1 MCCLHANI
9 KKKWQAQARPL
20 GLSFI
25 FFCLMHSQSLKLKK
39 KKISLFECLFLLFN
53 LKKVRFFCYYSP
65 ISLSYPV
72 FFFKKILFD
81 IKRGQYA

>member
-39 KKISLFECLFLLFN
+39 KKNFI
-53 LKKVRFFCYYSP
+53 
-65 ISLSYPV
+65 I
-72 FFFKKILFD
+72 
-81 IKRGQYA
+81 

>member
-25 FFCLMHSQSLKLKK
+25 YF
-39 KKISLFECLFLLFN
+39 LFDAFSIP
-53 LKKVRFFCYYSP
+53 KT
-65 ISLSYPV
+65 
-72 FFFKKILFD
+72 FKKINF
-81 IKRGQYA
+81 II